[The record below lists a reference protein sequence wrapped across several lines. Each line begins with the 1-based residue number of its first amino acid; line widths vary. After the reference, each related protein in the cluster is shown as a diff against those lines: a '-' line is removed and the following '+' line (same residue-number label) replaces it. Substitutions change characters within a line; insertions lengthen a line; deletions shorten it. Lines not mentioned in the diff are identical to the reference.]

1 MTTQLCCAEKG
12 NVYEI
17 ISVKGI
23 NRCRLA
29 ELGFNQG
36 ILVTVNSHAENSPVK
51 VNRQS
56 LLDKLNQVYKVTM
69 EEWYTEWAELEK
81 KR

>member
-12 NVYEI
+12 YVYEI
-17 ISVKGI
+17 LSVKGV

-36 ILVTVNSHAENSPVK
+36 VLVTVNSHAENSPVK
-51 VNRQS
+51 VNIRNYQIA
-56 LLDKLNQVYKVTM
+56 LRKG
-69 EEWYTEWAELEK
+69 EAEDITVKIAESK
-81 KR
+81 

>member
-17 ISVKGI
+17 LSVKGV

-36 ILVTVNSHAENSPVK
+36 ILVTVNSHAENGPVK
-51 VNRQS
+51 VNIRNYQIA
-56 LLDKLNQVYKVTM
+56 LRK
-69 EEWYTEWAELEK
+69 EEAEDITVKIVESK
-81 KR
+81 